1 MWGTFLHYLVPA
13 VYKNGLYVGEGYFS
27 VVNTIYM
34 ATTSQQ
40 HYCES
45 VTWYNIAAATIG
57 SLNIIF
63 MHVVPYISQ
72 SNLNIVEAKGSGC
85 LQVAM

>member
-13 VYKNGLYVGEGYFS
+13 VYKNGMYVGAWRLFF

-72 SNLNIVEAKGSGC
+72 SNLNIVEAKAQAAC
-85 LQVAM
+85 R